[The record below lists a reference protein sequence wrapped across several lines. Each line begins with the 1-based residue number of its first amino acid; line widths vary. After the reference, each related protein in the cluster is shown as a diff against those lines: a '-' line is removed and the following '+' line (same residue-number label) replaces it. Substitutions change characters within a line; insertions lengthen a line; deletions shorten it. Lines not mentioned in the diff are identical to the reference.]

1 MATYKG
7 IQGYSV
13 QTLASDPSP
22 TASVEGQ
29 LWYNSTG
36 GVFKIAVGG
45 AAAWASGNDMNTH
58 RYRTDGGFGTT
69 TAGTVVAGYSAP
81 VSPGNLANVEE
92 YDGSTWTEV
101 NNIPTATADP
111 SNTGTQ
117 TAGLTAI
124 SLGVPAIGTTAEYDG
139 TSWAAGGTRLY
150 AVRNRAKLFGTQT
163 AAVTLGGG
171 GPSGYVTT
179 VNEYNGTSWTAA
191 NAYPVAV
198 GNGGC
203 SGTQAAG
210 FAFGGYPGDL
220 VESYTYDG
228 TNWTEANDLNTGRNE
243 CGFSIAGTQ
252 AASQV
257 VAGEPANN
265 VTETFD
271 GTSWSTSPATLTT
284 ARSQGASIGTAASG
298 VYAGGGSAPTQLATE
313 EWADPVYSV
322 KTVTTS

>member
-13 QTLASDPSP
+13 QTLASDP
-22 TASVEGQ
+22 TAADVEGQ
-29 LWYNSTG
+29 LWYNSTSG
-36 GVFKIAVGG
+36 TFKISAAG
-45 AAAWASGNDMNTH
+45 AAAWSSGNNMNTH
-58 RYRTDGGFGTT
+58 RYRTDGGFGTL
-69 TAGTVVAGYSAP
+69 TAGTVVAGYSTP
-81 VSPGNLANVEE
+81 IPGVTAATEE
-92 YDGSTWTEV
+92 YDGTTWTEV
-101 NNIPTATADP
+101 NNVPTATADP
-111 SNTGTQ
+111 SSTGTQ
-117 TAGLTAI
+117 TAGLHAV
-124 SLGVPAIGTTAEYDG
+124 GAPASDGTTREYDG
-139 TSWAAGGTRLY
+139 TSWAVSGTRLFTTSG
-150 AVRNRAKLFGTQT
+150 RAKLFGIQT
-163 AAVTLGGG
+163 AAVTISGASPGG
-171 GPSGYVTT
+171 YLTT
-179 VNEYNGTSWTAA
+179 VNEYDGTSWTAA
-191 NAYPVAV
+191 TAYPAGY
-198 GNGGC
+198 GNGGS

-210 FAFGGYPGDL
+210 FAFAGIPGEV

-228 TNWTEANDLNTGRNE
+228 TNWTEANDLNTGRGE

-252 AASQV
+252 AASQI

>member
-1 MATYKG
+1 MADYKG
-7 IQGYSV
+7 IKGFTI
-13 QTLASDPSP
+13 QTIAGDPP
-22 TASVEGQ
+22 APIVGQ
-29 LWYNSTG
+29 VWYNTSSNKLKG
-36 GVFKIAVGG
+36 YVSG
-45 AAAWASGNDMNTH
+45 AGAWASANDMNNH
-58 RYRTDGGFGTT
+58 RYRTDGGFGTL
-69 TAGTVVAGYSAP
+69 TAGTVIAGYSTP
-81 VSPGNLANVEE
+81 VPGAIANVEE

-111 SNTGTQ
+111 ANTGTQ
-117 TAGLTAI
+117 TAGLTAL
-124 SLGVPAIGTTAEYDG
+124 SLGVPGVGLTAEYDG
-139 TSWAAGGTRLY
+139 TSWAAGATRLY

-163 AAVTLGGG
+163 AAVTLGGA

-271 GTSWSTSPATLTT
+271 GTSWSTSPATLST
-284 ARSQGASIGTAASG
+284 ARGQGASIGTAASG
-298 VYAGGGSAPTQLATE
+298 VYAGGGSAPTQQATE
-313 EWADPVYSV
+313 EWADPVYTI
-322 KTVTTS
+322 KTVTVS